1 MVTIR
6 NQLVSSRAVTSSG
19 TNPRRYITI
28 HETANTARGA
38 NAQAH
43 ANLQSN
49 GFSASWHITVD
60 DTQAIRSYPD
70 TVRCWHAGDGSGH
83 GNMSS
88 IGIEICVN
96 SDGNFNRAKANAAA
110 VVRQLRQQYNIPR
123 SRVVQHNHWSGKN
136 CPANL
141 RRSGWAAFLAST
153 DPGSS
158 SGGSVSRPAF
168 VSPAEGRVSSE
179 WGSRRHPITGKAGFH
194 RGIDIANNTGT
205 PIYAAYGGT
214 VRQANTGTGNNPITG
229 AWNTGRSIII
239 DGPGGG
245 SEFYGH
251 LNTISVRKGQRVQAG
266 DQIGTMGATGN
277 VTGPHLH
284 FERWAGRSQGGG
296 AGKGNTIN
304 PRVDFNRHGIRPGS
318 KPVRTNRQ
326 HIPEKG
332 QAVMAT
338 PQQIWAYSNP
348 DVDERQVYRMLRN
361 MAEDAWGHRDLDYL
375 NNNATT
381 KNHQLARSAQRSHQI
396 WQRIRQVAW
405 RTWLATGIWNRR
417 IAPEAT
423 VATQFPNIRKDGYRA
438 STWQQYTYLQVRRA
452 REEADQ
458 RAQRAEAKADKLE
471 LMIETLA
478 HAEGE
483 HIYEAV
489 AAAMAEHDRRQVEV
503 SVQVSAPEEQAA
515 DEAEAE
521 TDQVLDGD
529 DDPKEEES

>member
-96 SDGNFNRAKANAAA
+96 SDGNFTRAKANAAA
-110 VVRQLRQQYNIPR
+110 VVRQLRAKYNIPR

-136 CPANL
+136 CPTNL

-153 DPGSS
+153 DP
-158 SGGSVSRPAF
+158 SGGSSVSRPTF

-179 WGSRRHPITGKAGFH
+179 WGARRHPISGKAGWH
-194 RGIDIANNTGT
+194 RGIDIANSTGT
-205 PIYAAYGGT
+205 PIYAAYGGK
-214 VRQANTGTGNNPITG
+214 VRQANTGTGTNPITG
-229 AWNTGRSIII
+229 VWNTGRSIII
-239 DGPGGG
+239 NGPGGG

-251 LNTISVRKGQRVQAG
+251 LQSINVRVGQQVRAG
-266 DQIGTMGATGN
+266 DRIATMGATGN

-284 FERWAGRSQGGG
+284 FECWSGRNQGGG
-296 AGKGNTIN
+296 AGAGNTRN
-304 PRVDFNRHGIRPGS
+304 PRTDFNKHGITPGS
-318 KPVRTNRQ
+318 RPVTSTP
-326 HIPEKG
+326 PETPKEPLMSARDYWRWVG
-332 QAVMAT
+332 QDFVNKNAT
-338 PQQIWAYSNP
+338 SKEFQVARAYQRSNQVWARIRSTVFRDWLARGTWRNFRGQDFVNASNP
-348 DVDERQVYRMLRN
+348 
-361 MAEDAWGHRDLDYL
+361 
-375 NNNATT
+375 TT
-381 KNHQLARSAQRSHQI
+381 KDFQLARAYQYSYENNGKLDRLLSAVEGMSAGLDEALGEDRS
-396 WQRIRQVAW
+396 
-405 RTWLATGIWNRR
+405 
-417 IAPEAT
+417 
-423 VATQFPNIRKDGYRA
+423 
-438 STWQQYTYLQVRRA
+438 
-452 REEADQ
+452 
-458 RAQRAEAKADKLE
+458 
-471 LMIETLA
+471 
-478 HAEGE
+478 

-489 AAAMAEHDRRQVEV
+489 RAALEDHDQRQV
-503 SVQVSAPEEQAA
+503 QVDVNITDAPQDDDDQALILA
-515 DEAEAE
+515 
-521 TDQVLDGD
+521 GD
-529 DDPKEEES
+529 DDPTGDDSDHDQENED

>member
-96 SDGNFNRAKANAAA
+96 SDGNFTRAKANAAA
-110 VVRQLRQQYNIPR
+110 VVRQLRAKYNIPR

-136 CPANL
+136 CPTNL

-153 DPGSS
+153 DP
-158 SGGSVSRPAF
+158 SGGSSVSRPTF

-179 WGSRRHPITGKAGFH
+179 WGSRRHPISGKAGWH
-194 RGIDIANNTGT
+194 RGIDIANSTGT
-205 PIYAAYGGT
+205 PIYAAYGGK
-214 VRQANTGTGNNPITG
+214 VRQANTGTGTNPITG
-229 AWNTGRSIII
+229 VWNTGRSIII

-251 LNTISVRKGQRVQAG
+251 LQSINVRVGQQVRAG
-266 DQIGTMGATGN
+266 DRIATMGATGN

-284 FERWAGRSQGGG
+284 FECWSGRNQGGG
-296 AGKGNTIN
+296 AGAGNTRN
-304 PRVDFNRHGIRPGS
+304 PRTDFNKHGITPGS
-318 KPVRTNRQ
+318 RPVTSTPPQ

-332 QAVMAT
+332 QATMAT
-338 PQQIWAYSNP
+338 PQQIWSYNNP
-348 DVDERQVYRMLRN
+348 DVDERQVFRMLRN
-361 MAEDAWGHRDLDYL
+361 MAEDAWSHRGIDYL
-375 NNNATT
+375 NDNATT
-381 KNHQLARSAQRSHQI
+381 KNHQLARSAQRSHQL
-396 WQRIRQVAW
+396 WQRIRQTAW

-417 IAPEAT
+417 VEPEAT
-423 VATQFPNIRKDGYRA
+423 VADQFPGIREDGYRA
-438 STWQQYTYLQVRRA
+438 STWVQYAYLHA
-452 REEADQ
+452 RHSREA
-458 RAQRAEAKADKLE
+458 AQRAEAKAEKLE

-489 AAAMAEHDRRQVEV
+489 AAAMAEHDKRQVEV
-503 SVQVSAPEEQAA
+503 SVQVAAPEEQAT

-521 TDQVLDGD
+521 ADLVLEGD
-529 DDPKEEES
+529 DDPTEEES